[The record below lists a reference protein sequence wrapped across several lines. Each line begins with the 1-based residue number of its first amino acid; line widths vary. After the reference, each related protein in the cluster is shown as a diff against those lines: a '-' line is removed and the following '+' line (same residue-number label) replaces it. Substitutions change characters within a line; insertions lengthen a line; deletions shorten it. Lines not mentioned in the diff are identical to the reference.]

1 MYISISYKI
10 MSKYKYLHD
19 NSYVNLVLKGFT
31 SIITGFCIWG
41 GAYLIKGVLNGFLID
56 DSPLGML
63 SLEIIEIFLLGI
75 LLFVFI
81 FSNITIIIAGRKVA
95 KKDRFKLW
103 NTKTKNIAFKYLLI
117 LTLIFIILNL
127 LINAGLINYLTP
139 ALLIQYGLL
148 LYLLKNKGRK
158 QILIIS
164 GLAVFL
170 ALICFLIPSYWYSSV
185 SILGIAH
192 IAYGVVVK

>member
-1 MYISISYKI
+1 

-41 GAYLIKGVLNGFLID
+41 GAYLIKSVLNGFLID